1 MVSFERNGVTI
12 EQCQQ
17 CRGVFLDRGE
27 LEQLIDAT
35 ERAYAAPPTQMA
47 PPPVSYGPGRGYPP
61 GYNPGQGYPPG
72 SNTGYGAPQGFLGSI
87 FGYGGHHGHHGHHDD
102 D

>member
-1 MVSFERNGVTI
+1 MFSFERNGITI

-27 LEQLIDAT
+27 LEQLIDAA
-35 ERAYAAPPTQMA
+35 ERAYGAPPAQA
-47 PPPVSYGPGRGYPP
+47 PPPPVGYASRPSYPP
-61 GYNPGQGYPPG
+61 DPNA
-72 SNTGYGAPQGFLGSI
+72 GYGYGGQRGFLGGM

-102 D
+102 